1 MSIQNWVMFII
12 SATLVYLAI
21 KKGYEPLLLIPIA
34 FGIVLANFPLADMG
48 SYGKGIIGL
57 IYRTGVETELLPP
70 IIFLGI
76 GVLTDFRP
84 LLSRP
89 FTFLLGALHNWEY
102 SLQQWVLFIC
112 LGLLRRKLQ
121 ALE

>member
-1 MSIQNWVMFII
+1 MSIENWVMFAI
-12 SATLVYLAI
+12 SALLVYLAI
-21 KKGYEPLLLIPIA
+21 KKGYEPLLLIPIS
-34 FGIVLANFPLADMG
+34 FGVVLANFPLADMS

-89 FTFLLGALHNWEY
+89 FTFLLGAAAQLGVFIAALGSVYLFGFTQSEY
-102 SLQQWVLFIC
+102 
-112 LGLLRRKLQ
+112 
-121 ALE
+121 